1 MAYGKIKADTLVW
14 DNSGSDVETTIQSL
28 TSADEGTAVKSTG
41 ESGGTKFLREDGDGT
56 CSWQTIPEDTDKA
69 DKAGPT
75 FTGDVTFDSTTNS
88 GRDAVW
94 DESESSL
101 KFSDNAKLEFG
112 GTNDLSIYHDGS
124 HSYINDSGTGNLRI
138 LTSSAFTVNNAANDK
153 NMIVATDGGNVELFF
168 NGSSRFTTTSSGFD
182 VTGTATVD
190 GIDIDGS
197 YQQAF
202 DVITPATSP
211 AIDCSLGN
219 YFTLDLSS
227 TNVSGTWTF
236 TNVPTTKSF
245 AIAIEI
251 TTGAS
256 TTVAWNS
263 VSVNGGGGAN
273 TIKWNGGAAPT
284 LGASKPSV
292 VILTTDDTGAS
303 WYGSALIDFATV

>member
-1 MAYGKIKADTLVW
+1 MAYGDLKCNNLIYDTG
-14 DNSGSDVETTIQSL
+14 SGDATVQVS
-28 TSADEGTAVKSTG
+28 
-41 ESGGTKFLREDGDGT
+41 
-56 CSWQTIPEDTDKA
+56 TIPDATDMAAKA
-69 DKAGPT
+69 NLSGAN
-75 FTGDVTFDSTTNS
+75 FTGNVDLGDNNLNNVGTIACDQLKGDADDDTNITFAGGDVVAIKPAGTQRLAINTS
-88 GRDAVW
+88 G
-94 DESESSL
+94 
-101 KFSDNAKLEFG
+101 
-112 GTNDLSIYHDGS
+112 I
-124 HSYINDSGTGNLRI
+124 
-138 LTSSAFTVNNAANDK
+138 
-153 NMIVATDGGNVELFF
+153 
-168 NGSSRFTTTSSGFD
+168 D

-273 TIKWNGGAAPT
+273 TIKWAGGAAPT

-303 WYGSALIDFATV
+303 WYGSSLVDFATV

>member
-1 MAYGKIKADTLVW
+1 MAYGDLKCNNLIYDTGSGDATVQVSTIPDGTDMALKANLSGANFTGNVDLGDNNLNNVGTIACDVIKGDAD
-14 DNSGSDVETTIQSL
+14 DNTNITFAGSD
-28 TSADEGTAVKSTG
+28 
-41 ESGGTKFLREDGDGT
+41 
-56 CSWQTIPEDTDKA
+56 
-69 DKAGPT
+69 
-75 FTGDVTFDSTTNS
+75 
-88 GRDAVW
+88 
-94 DESESSL
+94 
-101 KFSDNAKLEFG
+101 
-112 GTNDLSIYHDGS
+112 
-124 HSYINDSGTGNLRI
+124 
-138 LTSSAFTVNNAANDK
+138 TVNINPA
-153 NMIVATDGGNVELFF
+153 
-168 NGSSRFTTTSSGFD
+168 GSARLAINTSGIN

-211 AIDCSLGN
+211 AIDCALGN

-263 VSVNGGGGAN
+263 VSVNGGGAAN
-273 TIKWNGGAAPT
+273 TIKWVGGAAPT

-303 WYGSALIDFATV
+303 WYGSSLVDFATV

>member
-1 MAYGKIKADTLVW
+1 MSYGKIKADTLVW

-28 TSADEGTAVKSTG
+28 TSPDEGTAVKSTG

-56 CSWQTIPEDTDKA
+56 CSWQPVFD
-69 DKAGPT
+69 GPT
-75 FTGDVTFDSTTNS
+75 FTGNVTLTGAANNVVWNTANNSLGFTN
-88 GRDAVW
+88 
-94 DESESSL
+94 
-101 KFSDNAKLEFG
+101 NAKLRI
-112 GTNDLSIYHDGS
+112 GTNNDLDLFSDGS
-124 HSYINDSGTGNLRI
+124 DSYISNTTNTDLVIRNLGNAGINIKPQNSYPVTLDFNNNTK
-138 LTSSAFTVNNAANDK
+138 LATSAAG
-153 NMIVATDGGNVELFF
+153 I
-168 NGSSRFTTTSSGFD
+168 D
-182 VTGTATVD
+182 VTGA
-190 GIDIDGS
+190 INIDGS

-303 WYGSALIDFATV
+303 WYGSALVDFATV

>member
-1 MAYGKIKADTLVW
+1 MAYGDLKCNNLIYDTGSGDATVQVSTIPDATDMAAKANLSGANFTGDFVVDTDVLKADTTNDSVGIGNASL
-14 DNSGSDVETTIQSL
+14 SGGQRLFIKGRSGYDDVIRV
-28 TSADEGTAVKSTG
+28 DGNGTNISPRINFYSTG
-41 ESGGTKFLREDGDGT
+41 SGK
-56 CSWQTIPEDTDKA
+56 SKI
-69 DKAGPT
+69 
-75 FTGDVTFDSTTNS
+75 
-88 GRDAVW
+88 
-94 DESESSL
+94 
-101 KFSDNAKLEFG
+101 
-112 GTNDLSIYHDGS
+112 
-124 HSYINDSGTGNLRI
+124 
-138 LTSSAFTVNNAANDK
+138 NAANSDLELQHTGLTK
-153 NMIVATDGGNVELFF
+153 LSVQSTGINVAGQ
-168 NGSSRFTTTSSGFD
+168 
-182 VTGTATVD
+182 
-190 GIDIDGS
+190 IDIDGS

-273 TIKWNGGAAPT
+273 TIKWAGGAAPT

-303 WYGSALIDFATV
+303 WYGSSLVDFATV

>member
-1 MAYGKIKADTLVW
+1 MAYGKIKADSIVY

-28 TSADEGTAVKSTG
+28 TTPDEGTAVKSTG

-75 FTGDVTFDSTTNS
+75 FTGDVTLTGAANNVVFD
-88 GRDAVW
+88 A
-94 DESESSL
+94 
-101 KFSDNAKLEFG
+101 SDNALEFADDAKATFG
-112 GTNDLSIYHDGS
+112 AGSDLQLLHDGNN
-124 HSYINDSGTGNLRI
+124 SYVSDQGTGALKI
-138 LTSSAFTVNNAANDK
+138 LTSELLVHNQ
-153 NMIVATDGGNVELFF
+153 GGNETQIKATENGAVELYHD
-168 NGSSRFTTTSSGFD
+168 NTKKIETTTAGVD

-197 YQQAF
+197 YKQGVE
-202 DVITPATSP
+202 VITPGTSP
-211 AIDCSLGN
+211 TINCAEGN
-219 YFTLDLSS
+219 YYTLDLSS

-303 WYGSALIDFATV
+303 WYGSALVDFATV

>member
-1 MAYGKIKADTLVW
+1 MAYGKIKADSIVY

-28 TSADEGTAVKSTG
+28 TLPDEGTAVKSTG

-75 FTGDVTFDSTTNS
+75 FTGDVTLTGAANNVVFD
-88 GRDAVW
+88 A
-94 DESESSL
+94 
-101 KFSDNAKLEFG
+101 SDNALEFADDAKATFG
-112 GTNDLSIYHDGS
+112 AGSDLQLLHDGNN
-124 HSYINDSGTGNLRI
+124 SYVSDQGTGALKI
-138 LTSSAFTVNNAANDK
+138 LTSELLVHNQ
-153 NMIVATDGGNVELFF
+153 GGNETQIKATENGAVELYHD
-168 NGSSRFTTTSSGFD
+168 NTKKIETTTAGVD

-197 YQQAF
+197 YKQGVE
-202 DVITPATSP
+202 VITPGTSP
-211 AIDCSLGN
+211 TINCAEGN
-219 YFTLDLSS
+219 YYTLDLSS

-303 WYGSALIDFATV
+303 WYGSALVDFATV

>member
-1 MAYGKIKADTLVW
+1 MAYGKIKADSIVY
-14 DNSGSDVETTIQSL
+14 DNSGSDVETTIQTLS
-28 TSADEGTAVKSTG
+28 TPDEGTAVKSTG

-75 FTGDVTFDSTTNS
+75 FTGDVTLTGAANNVVFD
-88 GRDAVW
+88 A
-94 DESESSL
+94 
-101 KFSDNAKLEFG
+101 SDNALEFA
-112 GTNDLSIYHDGS
+112 
-124 HSYINDSGTGNLRI
+124 DSAKARFG
-138 LTSSAFTVNNAANDK
+138 AANDLEIYHSGSESFIADEGTGGITISGGVLSFK
-153 NMIVATDGGNVELFF
+153 NQARDETFATMTVNGAVAVYHDNVLKL
-168 NGSSRFTTTSSGFD
+168 TTQATGID

-197 YQQAF
+197 YKQGVE
-202 DVITPATSP
+202 VITPGTSP
-211 AIDCSLGN
+211 TINCAEGN
-219 YFTLDLSS
+219 YYTLDLSS

-256 TTVAWNS
+256 TTIAWNS

-273 TIKWNGGAAPT
+273 TIKWNGGSAPT

-303 WYGSALIDFATV
+303 WYGSALVDFATV